1 MESFKPIL
9 EKIKKIKQDKGY
21 TNEVLAQKSGI
32 PLSTLNKIL
41 SSVIKD
47 PKIGTLIAIT
57 DALDIDINSLI
68 YEDDKNST
76 PHIKNIQAKNLT
88 NNLNNLAN
96 EYNLNTDD
104 ISFINKYINLPIED
118 RHKFLSLLK
127 ILTSDNFNHNTP
139 ILTKP
144 DHKLTVEKKRK
155 IVEYELDLEEKK
167 QTSLASISSNGL

>member
-9 EKIKKIKQDKGY
+9 EKIKKIKQEKGY

-57 DALDIDINSLI
+57 DALDVDINSLI
-68 YEDDKNST
+68 YD
-76 PHIKNIQAKNLT
+76 
-88 NNLNNLAN
+88 NLNI
-96 EYNLNTDD
+96 DD
-104 ISFINKYINLPIED
+104 IAFITKYINLPAKD
-118 RHKFLSLLK
+118 RQHFLSLLRL
-127 ILTSDNFNHNTP
+127 LTSENIDNSP
-139 ILTKP
+139 VLTKP
-144 DHKLTVEKKRK
+144 DHKLTIEEKRK

-167 QTSLASISSNGL
+167 QTLLASISSNGS

>member
-9 EKIKKIKQDKGY
+9 EKIKKIKQEKGY
-21 TNEVLAQKSGI
+21 TNEILAQKSGI

-41 SSVIKD
+41 SSIIKD

-68 YEDDKNST
+68 YDNKNVNNESTTKINNSLEKLADD
-76 PHIKNIQAKNLT
+76 
-88 NNLNNLAN
+88 
-96 EYNLNTDD
+96 YNLNVDD
-104 ISFINKYINLPIED
+104 ISFITKYISLPANS
-118 RHKFLSLLK
+118 RHNFLSLLK
-127 ILTSDNFNHNTP
+127 ILTSENINTSP

-144 DHKLTVEKKRK
+144 DHKLSVEEKRK

-167 QTSLASISSNGL
+167 QTSSVSISSSGS